1 MTKAH
6 VSPRQ
11 CQTLI
16 LMLCVVALTACG
28 LAKPMP
34 PFDSFAHRSADGTV
48 ALYWNCSRPGAGV
61 VRVDGWAN
69 NPYYPN
75 PIQDLE
81 VILYGVNAQGST
93 VSQAKGS
100 AQNYQIQTN
109 EPSPFSVDLK
119 TVGGEV
125 RYDMVYQY
133 WGGGD
138 DGMGRRG
145 GGGFGGERQ
154 QNMAR
159 NVCVGLGP

>member
-1 MTKAH
+1 MRISTRRIPA
-6 VSPRQ
+6 VA
-11 CQTLI
+11 
-16 LMLCVVALTACG
+16 LMLCAVALAACG

-34 PFDSFAHRSADGTV
+34 PLNSFGHQNSDGTA
-48 ALYWNCSRPGAGV
+48 ALYWDCSRPGAGV
-61 VRVDGWAN
+61 VRIEGWAN

-75 PIQDLE
+75 ALQDLE

-93 VSQAKGS
+93 VSQAKAS

-109 EPSPFSVDLK
+109 EPSPFSVDLR

-138 DGMGRRG
+138 SGMGRRG
-145 GGGFGGERQ
+145 GMGGGGERH

-159 NVCVGLGP
+159 DVCVGLAP